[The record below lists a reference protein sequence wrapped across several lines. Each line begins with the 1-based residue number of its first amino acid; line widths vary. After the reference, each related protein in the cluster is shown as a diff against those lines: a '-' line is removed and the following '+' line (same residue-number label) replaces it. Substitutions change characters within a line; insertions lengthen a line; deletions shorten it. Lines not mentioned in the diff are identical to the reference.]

1 MSEYVIWKTERTDE
15 MTTIQKTAD
24 LTNAARGA
32 VARAIAELK
41 PYVDQDL
48 IAGAITKLQVLA
60 TAPPLEKADRLAAMS
75 AEELTERLTMLRKAE
90 AEAGPL
96 SMRDRAGV
104 QNAAADLETTYFAET
119 NPRAA
124 QAFVDRHEWQHRN
137 DRPVA
142 VKKASTAFQD
152 AVAAARRD
160 DPSLSEYQAA
170 ERVIRDNPDL
180 ARQVWGAQAG

>member
-119 NPRAA
+119 NPRAG
-124 QAFVDRHEWQHRN
+124 RHSRTVMSGSTVMTCRLRRS
-137 DRPVA
+137 RPYRVPGRGRRG
-142 VKKASTAFQD
+142 ST
-152 AVAAARRD
+152 
-160 DPSLSEYQAA
+160 
-170 ERVIRDNPDL
+170 
-180 ARQVWGAQAG
+180 G